1 LGSSRLSRIAP
12 GFSRGYINLHKRG
25 SWGLLKSQRIHQRRG
40 TRTQEEEHILED
52 FYYGEGN
59 LWCEG
64 VALPE
69 IAENVGTPTYVYS
82 HAALERAYEE
92 LDEAFSGLDHLVC
105 YAVKANGNLA
115 VLRALASFGAGA
127 DIVSGGELYRA
138 MKAGFDPK
146 KVVFAGVGKTEDEL
160 MAGLGE
166 RILLF
171 NVESA
176 SELEHLEHLAARH
189 GKRARVSLR
198 VNPDVDPG
206 THAHVA
212 TGQGSSKF
220 GIPVDEALTLAERVG
235 EYRYVDLIGVHQHI
249 GSQITKL
256 APYAEAV
263 EKSAGLVSELQRR
276 GFDIKY
282 FNMGGGLG
290 IRYKDEEV
298 PTPRKLVDAV
308 RPALEATGAKILCE
322 MGRYIAGNA
331 GVLLTRVI
339 YRKKSGD
346 KSFLVADAGMNDL
359 LRPSLYEAHH
369 EVRPVKESVAT
380 APADL
385 VGPVCESGDYL
396 ARDRDL
402 PDVAE
407 GDLLALLGAGAYGFA
422 MASNYNSR
430 PRPAEVLVHGSRWA
444 VVRERESYADLVKGE
459 LIPAFL

>member
-1 LGSSRLSRIAP
+1 LDG
-12 GFSRGYINLHKRG
+12 
-25 SWGLLKSQRIHQRRG
+25 
-40 TRTQEEEHILED
+40 
-52 FYYGEGN
+52 FYYGEGD
-59 LWCEG
+59 LRCED
-64 VALPE
+64 VPLSE

-82 HAALERAYEE
+82 HGTLERAYGE

-105 YAVKANGNLA
+105 YAVKANSNLA
-115 VLRALASFGAGA
+115 VLRTLASFGAGA

-138 MKAGFDPK
+138 MRAGFDPK

-171 NVESA
+171 NVESP
-176 SELEHLEHLAARH
+176 SELEHLERLATRH

-198 VNPDVDPG
+198 INPDVDPG

-220 GIPVDEALTLAERVG
+220 GISVDEALALAERMR
-235 EYRYVDLIGVHQHI
+235 EYRSVDLIGVHQHI

-256 APYAEAV
+256 TPYAEAL
-263 EKSAGLVSELQRR
+263 EKSAALVGELKRR

-282 FNMGGGLG
+282 FNIGGGLG

-298 PTPRKLVDAV
+298 PTPRELVDTFRA
-308 RPALEATGAKILCE
+308 ALEATDAKILCE

-339 YRKKSGD
+339 YRKKSGY
-346 KSFLVADAGMNDL
+346 KNFLVADAGMNDL

-369 EVRPVKESVAT
+369 EIRPVKEGVAMV
-380 APADL
+380 PADL

-396 ARDRDL
+396 AKDRDL
-402 PDVAE
+402 PDAAE
-407 GDLLALLGAGAYGFA
+407 GDLLALMGAGAYGFS

-430 PRPAEVLVHGSRWA
+430 PRPAEVLVRGDRWS
-444 VVRERESYADLVKGE
+444 VVRERESYADLIKGE

>member
-1 LGSSRLSRIAP
+1 MD
-12 GFSRGYINLHKRG
+12 
-25 SWGLLKSQRIHQRRG
+25 
-40 TRTQEEEHILED
+40 D
-52 FYYGEGN
+52 FYYREGT
-59 LWCEG
+59 LRCEG
-64 VALPE
+64 VTLPE
-69 IAENVGTPTYVYS
+69 IADAVGTPTYVYS
-82 HAALERAYEE
+82 HAALESAYGE
-92 LDEAFSGLDHLVC
+92 LDQAFSGLDHLAC

-127 DIVSGGELYRA
+127 DIVSGGELYRV
-138 MKAGFDPK
+138 MRAGFDPK

-176 SELEHLEHLAARH
+176 SELENLERFAIRH
-189 GKRARVSLR
+189 GKKARVSLR
-198 VNPDVDPG
+198 VNPDVDPD

-212 TGQGSSKF
+212 TGQGTSKF
-220 GIPVDEALTLAERVG
+220 GIPVDEALALAERMG
-235 EYRYVDLIGVHQHI
+235 EYRSIDLIGVHQHI

-256 APYAEAV
+256 APYTESI
-263 EKSAGLVSELQRR
+263 EKSAGLIEELKRR

-282 FNMGGGLG
+282 FNIGGGLG

-298 PTPRKLVDAV
+298 PTPKELVDAI
-308 RPALEATGAKILCE
+308 RPVLEATGAKILCE

-339 YRKKSGD
+339 YRKRSGD

-359 LRPSLYEAHH
+359 LRPSLYDAHH
-369 EVRPVKESVAT
+369 EVHSVKESA
-380 APADL
+380 AKALADL

-407 GDLLALLGAGAYGFA
+407 GDLLALMGAGAYGFS

-430 PRPAEVLVHGSRWA
+430 PRPAEVLVRGDRWA

>member
-1 LGSSRLSRIAP
+1 LDG
-12 GFSRGYINLHKRG
+12 
-25 SWGLLKSQRIHQRRG
+25 
-40 TRTQEEEHILED
+40 
-52 FYYGEGN
+52 FYYGEGD
-59 LWCEG
+59 LRCED
-64 VALPE
+64 VPLSE

-82 HAALERAYEE
+82 HGTLERAYGE

-115 VLRALASFGAGA
+115 VLRTLASFGAGA

-138 MKAGFDPK
+138 MRAGFDPK

-171 NVESA
+171 NVESP
-176 SELEHLEHLAARH
+176 SELEHLERLATRH

-198 VNPDVDPG
+198 INPDVDPG

-220 GIPVDEALTLAERVG
+220 GISIDEALALAERMR
-235 EYRYVDLIGVHQHI
+235 EYRSVDLIGVHQHI

-256 APYAEAV
+256 TPYAEAV
-263 EKSAGLVSELQRR
+263 EKSAALVGELKRR

-282 FNMGGGLG
+282 FNIGGGLG

-298 PTPRKLVDAV
+298 PTPRELVDTFRA
-308 RPALEATGAKILCE
+308 ALEATDAKILCE

-339 YRKKSGD
+339 YRKKSGY
-346 KSFLVADAGMNDL
+346 KNFLVADAGMNDL

-369 EVRPVKESVAT
+369 EIRPVKEGVAMV
-380 APADL
+380 PADL

-396 ARDRDL
+396 AKDRDL
-402 PDVAE
+402 PDAAE
-407 GDLLALLGAGAYGFA
+407 EDLLALMGAGAYGFS

-430 PRPAEVLVHGSRWA
+430 PRPAEVLVRGDRWS
-444 VVRERESYADLVKGE
+444 VVRERESYADLIKGE

>member
-1 LGSSRLSRIAP
+1 MDG
-12 GFSRGYINLHKRG
+12 
-25 SWGLLKSQRIHQRRG
+25 
-40 TRTQEEEHILED
+40 
-52 FYYGEGN
+52 FYYGEGG
-59 LWCEG
+59 LRCED
-64 VALPE
+64 VALAE
-69 IAENVGTPTYVYS
+69 IAESTGTPTYVYS
-82 HAALERAYEE
+82 HGALEKAYGE
-92 LDEAFSGLDHLVC
+92 LDQAFSGLDHLVC

-127 DIVSGGELYRA
+127 DIVSGGELYRV
-138 MKAGFDPK
+138 MRAGFDPK

-160 MAGLGE
+160 MVGLGE

-176 SELEHLEHLAARH
+176 SELEHLELLATRH

-198 VNPDVDPG
+198 INPDVEPG

-212 TGQGSSKF
+212 TGQGTSKF
-220 GIPVDEALTLAERVG
+220 GIPIDEALALAEMAG
-235 EYRYVDLIGVHQHI
+235 EYRSVDLIGVHQHI

-263 EKSAGLVSELQRR
+263 EKSAALVDELKRR

-282 FNMGGGLG
+282 FNIGGGLG

-298 PTPRKLVDAV
+298 LTPKQLVDAV

-331 GVLLTRVI
+331 GVLLTRVV
-339 YRKKSGD
+339 YRKKTGG

-359 LRPSLYEAHH
+359 LRPSLYEAYH
-369 EVRPVKESVAT
+369 EVLPVKDGDAT
-380 APADL
+380 THADL

-402 PDVAE
+402 PDAAE
-407 GDLLALLGAGAYGFA
+407 GDLLALLGAGAYGFS

-430 PRPAEVLVHGSRWA
+430 PRPAEVLVRGSRWA
-444 VVRERESYADLVKGE
+444 TVRERESYADLIKGE